1 MSPETAT
8 TPTGADTGIT
18 GDPASYM
25 KRIGFLGPR
34 GTFCEQALRQRPE
47 SKTTENIP
55 YKSVDAALQALRNG
69 EIDGAL
75 VPIENSVE
83 GGVPATLDF
92 LASGKRLVV
101 VGEETIP
108 VSFVIAVRPGVD
120 PASVTSI
127 GTHPHAWAQVRGWV
141 AANIPAAVH
150 VPTTSTAAAA
160 LDLGATDE
168 AGQYLDVPYQASVSL
183 DIAAT
188 DNGLH
193 VVARDIGDNAGA
205 VTRFVLVTRPGHL
218 PAPTGRDK
226 TTLTLFQELDR
237 PGGLLEMLE
246 QFKARGI
253 NLTRLESRPT
263 GESLGKYCFSVD
275 LEGHVME
282 ERVGEALAGLKR
294 VCLDVRFLGSY
305 PRADEVAGHV
315 PAGYDDR
322 AYAAAAEWLAGIRSG
337 QAPRMA

>member
-1 MSPETAT
+1 MPDTANT
-8 TPTGADTGIT
+8 SSAATAAE
-18 GDPASYM
+18 PASYM
-25 KRIGFLGPR
+25 KRIGFLGPH
-34 GTFCEQALRQRPE
+34 GTFCEQALRKRPE
-47 SKTTENIP
+47 SKTAKSVP
-55 YKSVDAALQALRNG
+55 YKSVDAALQALRDG
-69 EIDGAL
+69 EIEAAM

-92 LASGKRLVV
+92 LASGDRLVLV
-101 VGEETIP
+101 AEETIP
-108 VSFVIAVRPGVD
+108 VSFVVAVRPGVD
-120 PASVTSI
+120 PATVTSV
-127 GTHPHAWAQVRGWV
+127 GTHPHAWAQVRGWMSEHM
-141 AANIPAAVH
+141 PQAVH
-150 VPTTSTAAAA
+150 VPTTSTARAA
-160 LDLGATDE
+160 LDLGVRTE
-168 AGQYLDVPYQASVSL
+168 AGEYLDVPYEASVSL
-183 DIAAT
+183 DIAAE

-193 VVARDIGDNAGA
+193 VLARDIGDNTGA
-205 VTRFVLVTRPGHL
+205 VTRFVLVAHPGKL

-305 PRADEVAGHV
+305 PRADAQE
-315 PAGYDDR
+315 GYIPKGYADTDFATAADWLGRIREGRVNGNDR
-322 AYAAAAEWLAGIRSG
+322 
-337 QAPRMA
+337 